1 MNVKYTILLKD
12 TFIFALGSFGSK
24 IILFFMVPLYTNYMT
39 TEEYGIADLVFTV
52 AQFLTPIMSIVI
64 HDAVIRYGLSKEYRK
79 EDVLRV
85 GYTIIIVDIIIA
97 VVIVPMVAAYTPLKP
112 WRWYLSLYSVLC
124 ILDSIQFNYLKACEK
139 NRLFAGLSILK
150 TGCMALFNVVFL
162 AILQIGIRGYLIA
175 NILALMIT
183 NIFVF
188 ILGNFIKEFRHSH
201 WNVKLF
207 KEMVRY
213 SVPLVLNNISWW
225 VIQSSDKVMIEYMLG
240 AAALGIYTVA
250 AKIPALINVI
260 INVFSQAWGISSI
273 HEYENSNDTSFY
285 SKVQK
290 IYMMFVCAACVG
302 YVSIIKIFMSFYV
315 GAGFLSA
322 WRYIPLLLVSAVFSS
337 ISSFYGSLYGAL
349 KKTVSNMCSTF
360 FSALINIGVN
370 LILIPVWGIWGA
382 VVGTLLAYIFIAIY
396 RLIDVRHYIFI
407 EVEWKIFLLNCLIIV
422 LQAIFVSLDI
432 YGWIVS
438 GIAVILFLVNN
449 YKTVY
454 QIVANIKIGGS

>member
-1 MNVKYTILLKD
+1 
-12 TFIFALGSFGSK
+12 
-24 IILFFMVPLYTNYMT
+24 
-39 TEEYGIADLVFTV
+39 
-52 AQFLTPIMSIVI
+52 
-64 HDAVIRYGLSKEYRK
+64 
-79 EDVLRV
+79 
-85 GYTIIIVDIIIA
+85 
-97 VVIVPMVAAYTPLKP
+97 
-112 WRWYLSLYSVLC
+112 
-124 ILDSIQFNYLKACEK
+124 
-139 NRLFAGLSILK
+139 
-150 TGCMALFNVVFL
+150 
-162 AILQIGIRGYLIA
+162 
-175 NILALMIT
+175 
-183 NIFVF
+183 
-188 ILGNFIKEFRHSH
+188 
-201 WNVKLF
+201 
-207 KEMVRY
+207 
-213 SVPLVLNNISWW
+213 
-225 VIQSSDKVMIEYMLG
+225 
-240 AAALGIYTVA
+240 
-250 AKIPALINVI
+250 
-260 INVFSQAWGISSI
+260 
-273 HEYENSNDTSFY
+273 
-285 SKVQK
+285 
-290 IYMMFVCAACVG
+290 MMFVCAACVG

-396 RLIDVRHYIFI
+396 RLIDVRRYIFI

-454 QIVANIKIGGS
+454 QIVANIKIGRS